1 MLRSVFV
8 ANIFT
13 ALTLCGAITALAQD
27 PTVDK
32 KTIWVDKVDRG
43 DMTIQARCLGQIT
56 SAKTAEIRLPEQ
68 QTKQVAVGQ
77 TVLLDTRAAGI
88 VSGTVAKIGPAVA
101 GQTVVAVDLKDAL
114 PAGVAAGREVDGLVQ
129 ITKFVNVLN
138 VGRPVSGQADAEGVL
153 FKVDADGQHA
163 SKVKV
168 RFGRA
173 SVNRIE
179 IIAGLQPGD
188 RVILSD
194 MSAYA
199 RHDRVKLQ

>member
-1 MLRSVFV
+1 MLRTAFV
-8 ANIFT
+8 ANILT
-13 ALTLCGAITALAQD
+13 AVTLCGAITALAQD

-43 DMTIQARCLGQIT
+43 DMAIQVRGMGQIT

-68 QTKQVAVGQ
+68 QVKQVAVGQ
-77 TVLLDTRAAGI
+77 TVLLDTRAGMVTGA
-88 VSGTVAKIGPAVA
+88 VAKVGPVVV
-101 GQTVVAVDLKDAL
+101 GQTVVAIDLKDAL
-114 PAGVAAGREVDGLVQ
+114 PAGVAAGREVDGVVQ

-138 VGRPVSGQADAEGVL
+138 VGRPVAGQADAEGVL

-173 SVNRIE
+173 SVQRIE
-179 IIAGLQPGD
+179 IVSGLQPGD

-199 RHDRVKLQ
+199 RHDRVRLQ